1 MWRLQLVPV
10 WYEFGAQPHPPHSM
24 QGPTWSRARWSWAIM
39 ISHVGDGYGLAAGKP
54 MLVGL
59 LTRPAPDRKSGL
71 TAMIDRIS
79 RGRGGVVR
87 ALRQTQ
93 DME

>member
-1 MWRLQLVPV
+1 
-10 WYEFGAQPHPPHSM
+10 
-24 QGPTWSRARWSWAIM
+24 M

-79 RGRGGVVR
+79 RGRGGVVP